1 MTKIKDQKMENA
13 EIDLQ
18 RLREE
23 QELILNQIDNAIA
36 LFDNSHHLILF
47 NKKLAQIWGLLPE
60 WLSQKPHSDV
70 IFGEIVAQSYWSTE
84 ECQQLKD
91 CLLQTETENISLY
104 IEQANGICLN
114 VDCSLTSDGG
124 RLFTFRDVTVYQ
136 RSQAS
141 LNAELRRLRFLL
153 GLNERL
159 QYSDSLREIAQFALN
174 YLVEVMNAAFGDVK
188 VINGEGKNR
197 QAGPIS
203 NQITS
208 QFIATYGKPAVAEM
222 EDFWKQGI
230 PYGQGLL
237 WQVVETGEPMYV
249 ENYSSHSNSILEFRH
264 PAIGQLGIFPIP
276 ATDGTIIGVL
286 TLESRD
292 LQKLQ
297 EASQKDMLFAACR
310 TLGVAIERAQS
321 QERLRQINEELERS
335 SQLKS
340 EFLASM
346 SHELRT
352 PLNSILGF
360 SDLLQRQTS
369 GKLSDRQLD
378 QVRLIQKS
386 GQHLLQLIN
395 DILDLSKIEAGKTE
409 LNLQPI
415 NIDEVCTDCLRMIQP
430 RADKKLLALSLELD
444 YRLSRVF
451 LDERRVRQIIINL
464 LSNAIKFTPEGGQVK
479 LSGRLAYGSQ
489 IQGDYRPDCSPIN
502 SSTPYLCLEVKD
514 SGIGIP
520 EDRWKMLFTPFQQI
534 DSSLSRRHEG
544 TGLGLVLTKKLAELH
559 GGTVSLNSTVSK
571 GSTFRVWLPL
581 TEMRVEFI
589 VDNYELETGVEESIA
604 DGTEKDLESEKSCR
618 VLIVEDQPYNQLL
631 ISEVL
636 ELEGYSV
643 ELISDGKTMLDTINS
658 PLVTP
663 AALPHLVLMDIQ
675 LPEIDGFELIRH
687 LKAHPVWQ
695 SVPVVAVTAMAMA
708 GDRERC
714 LAAGASAYLSKPLN
728 IEQMIN
734 TVKSLLSR

>member
-1 MTKIKDQKMENA
+1 MDDF

-18 RLREE
+18 RWKEE
-23 QELILNQIDNAIA
+23 QELILNQIDNGIA
-36 LFDNSHHLILF
+36 LFDNSNHLILF
-47 NKKLAQIWGLLPE
+47 NQKLPEIWGLLPE
-60 WLSQKPHSDV
+60 WLAQKPHSDV
-70 IFGEIVAQSYWSTE
+70 IFAEIVAQGYWSTE
-84 ECQQLKD
+84 QYQQLQN
-91 CLLQTETENISLY
+91 CLLKIETESQLLY
-104 IEQANGICLN
+104 IEQSNGISLK
-114 VDCSLTSDGG
+114 VDCTLTSDGG
-124 RLFTFRDVTVYQ
+124 HLLTFRDVSIYQ
-136 RSQAS
+136 KSQAS

-203 NQITS
+203 NEISS
-208 QFIATYGKPAVAEM
+208 QFIATYGEIAVAEM
-222 EDFWKQGI
+222 EGLLKQGI
-230 PYGQGLL
+230 PYGQGIL
-237 WQVVETGEPMYV
+237 WQVVESGKPMYV
-249 ENYSSHSNSILEFRH
+249 EDYANQPNSIPGFRH
-264 PAIGQLGIFPIP
+264 PGIGQLGIFPIP

-286 TLESRD
+286 TLESRN

-297 EASQKDMLFAACR
+297 EAAQKDMLFAACR

-360 SDLLQRQTS
+360 SDLLQRQIS
-369 GKLSDRQLD
+369 EPLSDRQVN

-395 DILDLSKIEAGKTE
+395 DILDLSKIESGKTE
-409 LNLQPI
+409 LSLELI
-415 NIDEVCTDCLRMIQP
+415 NIHEVCTDCLRMIQP
-430 RADKKLLALSLELD
+430 RADKKRLALSLELD
-444 YRLSRVF
+444 YRISTVY
-451 LDERRVRQIIINL
+451 LDQRRVRQIIINL

-479 LSGRLAYGSQ
+479 LSGYLAYGSQ
-489 IQGDYRPDCSPIN
+489 VQGNYRPDCSPIN

-520 EDRWKMLFTPFQQI
+520 EDRWEILFSPFQQI

-544 TGLGLVLTKKLAELH
+544 TGLGLALTKRLAELH
-559 GGTVSLNSTVSK
+559 GGTISLDSQVSK

-581 TEMRVEFI
+581 TEMRE
-589 VDNYELETGVEESIA
+589 ELTVSSASEEGYKVSSEG
-604 DGTEKDLESEKSCR
+604 GTDKRLESEKSAR
-618 VLIVEDQPYNQLL
+618 ILIVEDQPYNQLL
-631 ISEVL
+631 ISQVL
-636 ELEGYSV
+636 EIEGYEV
-643 ELISDGKTMLDTINS
+643 ELISNGKTMLDTINS
-658 PLVTP
+658 PLVTSP
-663 AALPHLVLMDIQ
+663 SLPNLILMDIQ
-675 LPEIDGFELIRH
+675 LPEVDGLELIKKI
-687 LKAHPVWQ
+687 KAHSIWH
-695 SVPVVAVTAMAMA
+695 SVPVIAVTAMAMS
-708 GDRERC
+708 GDQEKC
-714 LAAGASAYLSKPLN
+714 LNAGASAYLSKPLN
-728 IEQMIN
+728 IEQMIDLI
-734 TVKSLLSR
+734 KSLLSN

>member
-1 MTKIKDQKMENA
+1 MENF

-18 RLREE
+18 RLKEE

-36 LFDNSHHLILF
+36 LFNKSHHLILF
-47 NKKLAQIWGLLPE
+47 NQKLAEIWGLLPE
-60 WLSQKPHSDV
+60 WLALKPHCDT
-70 IFGEIVAQSYWSTE
+70 IFAEIVAQGYWSTKQ
-84 ECQQLKD
+84 CQQLKD
-91 CLLQTETENISLY
+91 CLLNTETESLFLD
-104 IEQANGICLN
+104 IEQANHIFLN
-114 VDCSLTSDGG
+114 VDCTLTSDGG
-124 RLFTFRDVTVYQ
+124 HLFTFRDMTVYQ
-136 RSQAS
+136 KSQNT

-188 VINGEGKNR
+188 VISGEGEDR

-203 NQITS
+203 NQMTS
-208 QFIATYGKPAVAEM
+208 QFIATYGEPAVMEM
-222 EDFWKQGI
+222 EGLLKQGI

-237 WQVVETGEPMYV
+237 WQVVESGKPMYV
-249 ENYSSHSNSILEFRH
+249 EDYASHPQAIPGFCN

-286 TLESRD
+286 TLESRN

-297 EASQKDMLFAACR
+297 EAPQKDMLFAACR

-321 QERLRQINEELERS
+321 QEHLRQINEELERS

-360 SDLLQRQTS
+360 SDLLQRQKS
-369 GKLSDRQLD
+369 GQLSDRQLH

-409 LNLQPI
+409 LNLESV
-415 NIDEVCTDCLRMIQP
+415 NIHELCTDCLKMIQP
-430 RADKKLLALSLELD
+430 RADKKRLALSLELD
-444 YRLSRVF
+444 YRLSKVF
-451 LDERRVRQIIINL
+451 LDQRRVRQIIINL
-464 LSNAIKFTPEGGQVK
+464 LSNAVKFTPEGGQVK

-502 SSTPYLCLEVKD
+502 PSTPYLCLEVKD
-514 SGIGIP
+514 SGIGIS
-520 EDRWKMLFTPFQQI
+520 EDRWKFLFSPFQQV

-559 GGTVSLNSTVSK
+559 GGTVSLSSQVSR
-571 GSTFRVWLPL
+571 GSVFRVWLPL
-581 TEMRVEFI
+581 TEMQQELI
-589 VDNYELETGVEESIA
+589 VNFEAEESSQVFSGNIA
-604 DGTEKDLESEKSCR
+604 EKRRESEKIYR
-618 VLIVEDQPYNQLL
+618 ILIVEDQLYNQLL

-636 ELEGYSV
+636 ELEGYTV

-663 AALPHLVLMDIQ
+663 PNLPNLILMDIQ
-675 LPEIDGFELIRH
+675 LPKVDGLELIRRI
-687 LKAHPVWQ
+687 KAHPTWG
-695 SVPVVAVTAMAMA
+695 SVPVIAVTAMAMS
-708 GDRERC
+708 GDREVC
-714 LAAGASAYLSKPLN
+714 INAGASAYLSKPLN
-728 IEQMIN
+728 IEKMIA
-734 TVKSLLSR
+734 TVKSLLSSH

>member
-1 MTKIKDQKMENA
+1 
-13 EIDLQ
+13 
-18 RLREE
+18 
-23 QELILNQIDNAIA
+23 
-36 LFDNSHHLILF
+36 
-47 NKKLAQIWGLLPE
+47 
-60 WLSQKPHSDV
+60 
-70 IFGEIVAQSYWSTE
+70 
-84 ECQQLKD
+84 
-91 CLLQTETENISLY
+91 
-104 IEQANGICLN
+104 
-114 VDCSLTSDGG
+114 
-124 RLFTFRDVTVYQ
+124 
-136 RSQAS
+136 

-188 VINGEGKNR
+188 VISGEGENR

-208 QFIATYGKPAVAEM
+208 QFVATYGEPAVIEM
-222 EDFWKQGI
+222 EGLLKQGI

-237 WQVVETGEPMYV
+237 WQVVESGEPMYV
-249 ENYSSHSNSILEFRH
+249 EDYASHSQAIPGFCN

-276 ATDGTIIGVL
+276 ATDGTIIGIL
-286 TLESRD
+286 TLESRN

-297 EASQKDMLFAACR
+297 EAPQKDMLFAACR

-321 QERLRQINEELERS
+321 QEHLRQINEELEHS

-369 GKLSDRQLD
+369 GQLSDRQLN

-409 LNLQPI
+409 LNLESV
-415 NIDEVCTDCLRMIQP
+415 NIHELCSDCLKMIQP
-430 RADKKLLALSLELD
+430 RADKKRLALSLELD
-444 YRLSRVF
+444 YRLSKVF
-451 LDERRVRQIIINL
+451 LDQRRVRQIIINL
-464 LSNAIKFTPEGGQVK
+464 LSNAVKFTSEGGQIK

-489 IQGDYRPDCSPIN
+489 IEGDYRPDCSPIN
-502 SSTPYLCLEVKD
+502 PSTPYLCLEVKD

-520 EDRWKMLFTPFQQI
+520 EDRWNMLFRPFQQV
-534 DSSLSRRHEG
+534 DASLSRRHEG

-559 GGTVSLNSTVSK
+559 GGTVSLNSQVSK
-571 GSTFRVWLPL
+571 GSVFRVWLPL
-581 TEMRVEFI
+581 TEMRQELI
-589 VDNYELETGVEESIA
+589 VN
-604 DGTEKDLESEKSCR
+604 LESEESSQVLVENIEEKELESER
-618 VLIVEDQPYNQLL
+618 FARILIVEDQPYNQLL

-636 ELEGYSV
+636 ELEGYTV
-643 ELISDGKTMLDTINS
+643 ELISDGKTMLNTINS
-658 PLVTP
+658 SLVTP
-663 AALPHLVLMDIQ
+663 PNLPNLILMDIQ
-675 LPEIDGFELIRH
+675 LPEVDGLELIRRI
-687 LKAHPVWQ
+687 KAHPTWK
-695 SVPVVAVTAMAMA
+695 SVPVVAVTAMAMT
-708 GDRERC
+708 GDREIC
-714 LAAGASAYLSKPLN
+714 INAGASAYLSKPLN
-728 IEQMIN
+728 IENMIA
-734 TVKSLLSR
+734 TVKSLLSSQ

>member
-1 MTKIKDQKMENA
+1 M
-13 EIDLQ
+13 DLQ

-36 LFDNSHHLILF
+36 LFDKSHHLILF
-47 NKKLAQIWGLLPE
+47 NQKLAQIWGLLPE
-60 WLSQKPHSDV
+60 WLGQKPHSDV
-70 IFGEIVAQSYWSTE
+70 IFAEIAGQGYWSTE
-84 ECQQLKD
+84 QCQQLKNS
-91 CLLQTETENISLY
+91 LLKTETENFSFY
-104 IEQANGICLN
+104 IKQDNGICLN
-114 VDCSLTSDGG
+114 ADCTLTSDGG
-124 RLFTFRDVTVYQ
+124 RLFTFRDVTVHQ

-188 VINGEGKNR
+188 VVSGEGKNR
-197 QAGPIS
+197 KAGPIS

-208 QFIATYGKPAVAEM
+208 QFIATYGKPAVTEM
-222 EDFWKQGI
+222 EDLLKRGI

-237 WQVVETGEPMYV
+237 WEVVETGEPMYV
-249 ENYSSHSNSILEFRH
+249 ENYSTHPNSIPGFRN

-276 ATDGTIIGVL
+276 GADGTIIGVL

-292 LQKLQ
+292 LKQLQ

-321 QERLRQINEELERS
+321 QEHLRQINEELERS

-369 GKLSDRQLD
+369 GELGDRQLN
-378 QVRLIQKS
+378 QVQLIQKS

-409 LNLQPI
+409 LNLEPI
-415 NIDEVCTDCLRMIQP
+415 NIHEVCTDCLRMIQP
-430 RADKKLLALSLELD
+430 RTEKKRLALSLELD
-444 YRLSRVF
+444 YRLSTVF
-451 LDERRVRQIIINL
+451 LDQRRIRQIIINL
-464 LSNAIKFTPEGGQVK
+464 LSNAVKFTPEGGQVK
-479 LSGRLAYGSQ
+479 LSGRLAYGNQ

-502 SSTPYLCLEVKD
+502 PSTPYLCLEVKD

-520 EDRWKMLFTPFQQI
+520 EDRWKMLFSPFQQV

-559 GGTVSLNSTVSK
+559 GGTVSLNSTVNR

-581 TEMRVEFI
+581 TEMRQEVI
-589 VDNYELETGVEESIA
+589 VNNSELEI
-604 DGTEKDLESEKSCR
+604 GTEKSIESVTERHLESENFCR
-618 VLIVEDQPYNQLL
+618 VLVVEDQPYNQLL

-658 PLVTP
+658 GLVT
-663 AALPHLVLMDIQ
+663 ATALPNLVLMDIQ
-675 LPEIDGFELIRH
+675 LPEIDGFELIRQI
-687 LKAHPVWQ
+687 KAHPVWQ

-714 LAAGASAYLSKPLN
+714 LAAGASDYLSKPLN
-728 IEQMIN
+728 IEQMIA
-734 TVKSLLSR
+734 TVKSLVST

>member
-1 MTKIKDQKMENA
+1 MDDF

-18 RLREE
+18 RLKGE
-23 QELILNQIDNAIA
+23 QELILNQIDNGIA
-36 LFDNSHHLILF
+36 LFDNSNHLILF
-47 NKKLAQIWGLLPE
+47 NQKLLEIWGLLPE
-60 WLSQKPHSDV
+60 WLAQKPHSDA
-70 IFGEIVAQSYWSTE
+70 IFAEIVAQGYWSTE
-84 ECQQLKD
+84 QCQQVQN
-91 CLLQTETENISLY
+91 CLLKIERESQLLY
-104 IEQANGICLN
+104 IEQANGTSLK
-114 VDCSLTSDGG
+114 VDCTLTSDGG
-124 RLFTFRDVTVYQ
+124 HLLIFRDVSIYQ
-136 RSQAS
+136 RSQAN

-203 NQITS
+203 NQINS
-208 QFIATYGKPAVAEM
+208 EFIATYGKPAVADM
-222 EDFWKQGI
+222 ENLLKKGI
-230 PYGQGLL
+230 SYGQGLL

-249 ENYSSHSNSILEFRH
+249 ENYASHPNSIPGFRY

-276 ATDGTIIGVL
+276 ATDGTIIGIL

-292 LQKLQ
+292 VQKLQ
-297 EASQKDMLFAACR
+297 EAAQKDMLFAACR

-360 SDLLQRQTS
+360 SDLLQRQIS
-369 GKLSDRQLD
+369 EPLSDRQVN

-386 GQHLLQLIN
+386 GQHLLELIN
-395 DILDLSKIEAGKTE
+395 DILDLSKIESGKTE
-409 LNLQPI
+409 LSLEVI
-415 NIDEVCTDCLRMIQP
+415 NIHEVCTDCLRMIQP
-430 RADKKLLALSLELD
+430 RADKKRLALSLELD
-444 YRLSRVF
+444 YRISTVY
-451 LDERRVRQIIINL
+451 LDQRRVRQIIINL
-464 LSNAIKFTPEGGQVK
+464 LSNAIKFTPEGGKVK
-479 LSGRLAYGSQ
+479 LSGSLAYGSQ
-489 IQGDYRPDCSPIN
+489 IQGDYRPDRSPIN

-520 EDRWKMLFTPFQQI
+520 EDRWEMLFRPFQQV
-534 DSSLSRRHEG
+534 DSSLSRKHEG
-544 TGLGLVLTKKLAELH
+544 TGLGLALTKRLAELH
-559 GGTVSLNSTVSK
+559 GGTMSLDSQVSK

-581 TEMRVEFI
+581 TEMREELI
-589 VDNYELETGVEESIA
+589 VNSPLKEDFQVSLEGSLDERV
-604 DGTEKDLESEKSCR
+604 ESEKSAR
-618 VLIVEDQPYNQLL
+618 ILIVEDQPLNQLL
-631 ISEVL
+631 ISQVL
-636 ELEGYSV
+636 ELEGYEV

-658 PLVTP
+658 PLVTSP
-663 AALPHLVLMDIQ
+663 NLPNLILMDIQ
-675 LPEIDGFELIRH
+675 LPEIDGLELIKRI
-687 LKAHPVWQ
+687 KAHSIWQ
-695 SVPVVAVTAMAMA
+695 SVPVIAVTAMAMA

-714 LAAGASAYLSKPLN
+714 LNAGALAYLSKPLN
-728 IEQMIN
+728 IEEMIS
-734 TVKSLLSR
+734 TVKSLLSN